1 MQFKPRMSSP
11 TVDLAKALI
20 AKPSVTPNDAG
31 CLDILIERLQALNF
45 KIERMCFGDVDNLW
59 ARRGESAPVVCL
71 AGHTDV
77 VPAGPLDK
85 WTSNPFEPTERDG
98 RLYGRGAAD
107 MKSSLAAFMTA
118 IERFVETYPDH
129 PGSLA
134 LLLTSDEEGQ
144 AVNGTAK
151 VVQTLK
157 ARGEHIDYCIVG
169 EPTCTERF
177 GDTVKNGRRGSLSGK
192 MVVKGVQGH
201 VAYPQFAVNP
211 IHLAAPAIADLA
223 TTVWDDGNEFFP
235 PTTWQISNIHGGTG
249 AGNVIPGTL
258 EVLFNFRFST
268 ANTPLSLQ
276 EQVYQILDRYQL
288 EYELSWDLSA
298 RPYFTPPGK
307 LIDVICDVIIE
318 STGLP
323 VDISTTGG
331 TSDAR
336 FIANICPQLV
346 EFGPINKSIHKLNE
360 HVALDDIE
368 RLSDIYHRTIQR
380 LLAPT

>member
-1 MQFKPRMSSP
+1 
-11 TVDLAKALI
+11 
-20 AKPSVTPNDAG
+20 
-31 CLDILIERLQALNF
+31 
-45 KIERMCFGDVDNLW
+45 
-59 ARRGESAPVVCL
+59 
-71 AGHTDV
+71 
-77 VPAGPLDK
+77 
-85 WTSNPFEPTERDG
+85 
-98 RLYGRGAAD
+98 
-107 MKSSLAAFMTA
+107 
-118 IERFVETYPDH
+118 
-129 PGSLA
+129 
-134 LLLTSDEEGQ
+134 
-144 AVNGTAK
+144 
-151 VVQTLK
+151 VQTLK